1 MALTTTISTKE
12 LERVAALAYEGETL
26 KVMLCQVGL
35 TGYTPQSTVANWQ
48 SVELASANGYVR
60 YSEVIGTG
68 SYSGTD
74 GRYNLPVIDAEFT
87 ASGVGFSYDRIVL
100 YIDGAT
106 YPHSVIVED
115 PNITLLAG
123 QVQTYRLRLNADD

>member
-12 LERVAALAYEGETL
+12 LQRVAAAAYEGETL
-26 KVMLCQVGL
+26 KVMLCQVAL
-35 TGYTPQSTVANWQ
+35 TGFTAESTVANWQ

-60 YSEVIGTG
+60 FSEVVGTG
-68 SYSGTD
+68 EYSNTA

-87 ASGVGFSYDRIVL
+87 ASGVGYTYDRVVL

-106 YPHSVIVED
+106 HIHSLIAED
-115 PNITLLAG
+115 PNIVLLAG
-123 QVQTYRLRLNADD
+123 QTQTYRLTLNTDD